1 MPTQVR
7 AVLRSWSYVLPVL
20 AVLVFAATWGTKISG
35 LVVVVASILL
45 AGAVLAA
52 VGHTEV
58 VAHRVGQPL
67 GALVLAVAVTVIEVA
82 LIVTLM
88 LSSGPDKSALARD
101 TVFAALMIT
110 CNGIVG
116 ISILTATLRRRVAIF
131 NPEGTGAALA
141 TITALATLSLVLPT
155 FTTTTPGPTFSSG
168 QLAFAALASLAVY
181 ALYIFVQTVRHKE
194 DFLPAE
200 LTTPSAALA
209 AGSAGGSREL
219 STNSGAGG
227 DVRGRPASQTEGS
240 DAPDVADQEH
250 HEISARAAWLSL
262 AFLIIALVGVV
273 GLAKAVSPSIEGL
286 VRDAG
291 LPLSFVGVVIAFL
304 VLLPEAIAATRAAR
318 TGHVQ
323 TSFNLAYGSAVASI
337 GLTIPAIAVASIWM
351 TQPLELG
358 LSAVEM
364 VLLALTVVIG
374 VLTVTPG
381 RATLLQGGVH
391 LAVFAGFLVLAI
403 SP

>member
-1 MPTQVR
+1 MPSRVR
-7 AVLRSWSYVLPVL
+7 AVLGSWSYALPVL
-20 AVLVFAATWGTKISG
+20 AVIVFAATWGSKISG
-35 LVVVVASILL
+35 LVVVIASVLL

-52 VGHTEV
+52 VGHAEV

-67 GALVLAVAVTVIEVA
+67 GALVLAVSVTVIEVA

-116 ISILTATLRRRVAIF
+116 ISILMATLRRRVTVF

-168 QLAFAALASLAVY
+168 QLTFAALASLAVY

-200 LTTPSAALA
+200 VTAPSAALTVRKASGTDELSVWVADAGGVA
-209 AGSAGGSREL
+209 AGNSSPGSL
-219 STNSGAGG
+219 DTA
-227 DVRGRPASQTEGS
+227 V
-240 DAPDVADQEH
+240 DAESH
-250 HEISARAAWLSL
+250 HEVTDRAAWLSVT
-262 AFLIIALVGVV
+262 FLMIALVGVV

-304 VLLPEAIAATRAAR
+304 VLLPEGIAAARAAR
-318 TGHVQ
+318 GGHMQ

-364 VLLALTVVIG
+364 VLLGLTVVIG

-391 LAVFAGFLVLAI
+391 LAVFAGFLVLAM

>member
-1 MPTQVR
+1 MPSRVR
-7 AVLRSWSYVLPVL
+7 AVLGSWSYALPVL
-20 AVLVFAATWGTKISG
+20 AVIVFAATWGSKISG
-35 LVVVVASILL
+35 LVVVIASVLL

-52 VGHTEV
+52 VGHAEV

-67 GALVLAVAVTVIEVA
+67 GALVLAVSVTVIEVA

-116 ISILTATLRRRVAIF
+116 ISILMATLRRRVTVF

-168 QLAFAALASLAVY
+168 QLTFAALASLAVY

-200 LTTPSAALA
+200 VTAPSAALTVRKASGTDELSVWVADAGGVA
-209 AGSAGGSREL
+209 AGNSPPGSL
-219 STNSGAGG
+219 DTA
-227 DVRGRPASQTEGS
+227 V
-240 DAPDVADQEH
+240 DAESH
-250 HEISARAAWLSL
+250 HEVTDRAAWLSVT
-262 AFLIIALVGVV
+262 FLMIALVGVV

-304 VLLPEAIAATRAAR
+304 VLLPEGIAAARAAR
-318 TGHVQ
+318 GGHMQ

-364 VLLALTVVIG
+364 VLLGLTVVIG

-391 LAVFAGFLVLAI
+391 LAVFAGFLVLAM